1 MVAEFQIASAQ
12 SSALTSTEEE
22 HCSINSDK
30 AAKLDLELTSER
42 KNDGKQSH
50 EVTFNEDI
58 ADPEDIARH
67 MSTARRYYISSL
79 ITFTSMVIT
88 MISSSWTLPS
98 THIIEHF
105 HISHEVSTLGI
116 TLYVFGLGIGPLFL
130 SPLSELYGRR
140 ITFLYALTLSII
152 WQCLTIWSKTIT
164 GVMFSRFLSGFF
176 GSAFLSVA
184 GGAIADIFDKDQIGI
199 PMAIYTTSA
208 FLGPSL
214 GPIIGGALYHQS
226 YKWTFITLLITSGC

>member
-12 SSALTSTEEE
+12 SSTEEE

-88 MISSSWTLPS
+88 MISSTGRFLQ
-98 THIIEHF
+98 HIIEHF
-105 HISHEVSTLGI
+105 HISHEVSTLGN
-116 TLYVFGLGIGPLFL
+116 
-130 SPLSELYGRR
+130 
-140 ITFLYALTLSII
+140 YALCV
-152 WQCLTIWSKTIT
+152 WA
-164 GVMFSRFLSGFF
+164 R
-176 GSAFLSVA
+176 
-184 GGAIADIFDKDQIGI
+184 
-199 PMAIYTTSA
+199 YR
-208 FLGPSL
+208 
-214 GPIIGGALYHQS
+214 
-226 YKWTFITLLITSGC
+226 TFISVSTK